1 MRHYNVRL
9 KEKVS
14 PCHGHHRDFKIN
26 RLTFSNKSYIVGFV
40 ADVLGNFEQAV
51 LLSVLRLGEDAYGR
65 AILNEVQTRLD
76 RDVAA
81 GAVHSTLNRLEGK
94 GLLTSSLG
102 PGTEVRAGRPRRYY
116 KLSSAG
122 QHALNDA
129 RAAVNNLWRG
139 FRWPLKGH
147 S

>member
-1 MRHYNVRL
+1 MQRCAR
-9 KEKVS
+9 
-14 PCHGHHRDFKIN
+14 N
-26 RLTFSNKSYIVGFV
+26 RLTFSYESYIVVFV
-40 ADVLGNFEQAV
+40 ADLLGNFEQAV

-65 AILNEVQTRLD
+65 AIFNEVQARLD

-81 GAVHSTLNRLEGK
+81 GAVHATLTRLEVK

-116 KLSSAG
+116 KLSPAG
-122 QHALNDA
+122 QRALKDA